1 MNKDKKHETY
11 KSVWNYAEMEE
22 AYISYAKEIQHNKA
36 NTGIP
41 SFDKWLGKIRPGQVL
56 TFIGT
61 TNIGKTALAQHI
73 LYSNSQVMKDKI
85 CLMFSCET
93 SEYELYERTLQTE
106 NDKHYYEIEQSFRDL
121 QASDI
126 TQYIKLNEKYKNIIY
141 VVKRVGADEIENYM
155 EEIEELTKKKIGL
168 VVIDYLGL
176 LENYRLRDEYQ
187 KTTDNMKYIRELCL
201 KWKIP
206 FVNFCQTARYD
217 VKIAKEIGLHSGK
230 GSGEIE
236 NSSHLVIS
244 LELLPDKANDKW
256 HIDKEMLYEF
266 QKIIQEN
273 KYEIIRAK
281 IRKKKQGIIPHESY
295 GQVYLLMNRKNL
307 RFTEYEKGMMKEKG
321 MF

>member
-22 AYISYAKEIQHNKA
+22 SYLSYAKEIQHNKA

-41 SFDKWLGKIRPGQVL
+41 SFDNWLGKIRPGQVL

-93 SEYELYERTLQTE
+93 SETSCMKGLCRRKTTSTIMKLS
-106 NDKHYYEIEQSFRDL
+106 NFRDL
-121 QASDI
+121 QTSDI

-176 LENYRLRDEYQ
+176 LENSRLRDEYQ

-236 NSSHLVIS
+236 NSSHIVIS
-244 LELLPDKANDKW
+244 LELLPDKANAMW
-256 HIDKEMLYEF
+256 HIDKEMLEDF
-266 QKIIQEN
+266 TRIIQEN

-307 RFTEYEKGMMKEKG
+307 RFTEYEKGIMKDKG